1 MERRDAV
8 MCAWPHGGPR
18 DASALAAAILDECR
32 DIADRRAFPEY
43 AELSAPIA
51 AVAPGGACRLD
62 LDADCLLAALE
73 HTGYA
78 TAVVYVT
85 ANGHSLSP
93 DGTSIAAARWDV
105 PELEAGRTYRLLVTW
120 APFGV
125 TVESTGSWPTEGA

>member
-1 MERRDAV
+1 MERTDAV

-32 DIADRRAFPEY
+32 SIADARAFPAY
-43 AELSAPIA
+43 AELAAPLA
-51 AVAPGGACRLD
+51 AVSPGGAYRLD
-62 LDADCLLAALE
+62 LGADCMLAALE
-73 HTGYA
+73 HDGYA

-85 ANGHSLSP
+85 ANGHALLP
-93 DGTSIAAARWDV
+93 DGTSIADAYWDV
-105 PELEAGRTYRLLVTW
+105 PALEEGRTYRLLVTW